1 MSTIAQIEPAR
12 IVVGVDT
19 HLDFHTAVAL
29 DQVGKVLGSVTIGS
43 DLCGYRQLVDWAETL
58 GQVGGFAVEGTGSYG
73 AGLARHLSA
82 NRHVVVEVDRPSRKG
97 RRLKGKSDS
106 LDVEQAA
113 RQLLARVATVT
124 PKSRDAQAEMLR
136 TLKVARSSAVKAST
150 QPINAL
156 QGLVVTAPDDV
167 RQRLRGLS
175 TTKMLAVCSRFRPA
189 SCDGLTAATKLALRS
204 LARRMINLQ
213 QEVADLEAELKWV
226 TAAAAPELLG
236 LFGDGIEIAST
247 LFVAAGDN
255 VDRIRSEPAFASLC
269 GVAPIPA
276 SSGKTNRH
284 RLSRGGNRQANAA
297 LHRIVIVRLRYHE
310 PTKLYLERRTAEG
323 RTKKEVIRCLKRYVA
338 REVYGALKAME
349 RRRAL
354 LSSRG
359 V

>member
-1 MSTIAQIEPAR
+1 MSTTAQIEPAR

-19 HLDFHTAVAL
+19 HLDFHTVVAL
-29 DQVGKVLGSVTIGS
+29 DQLGRLLASLTIGS
-43 DLCGYRQLVDWAETL
+43 DPFGYRQLVDWAEAL
-58 GQVGGFAVEGTGSYG
+58 GEVGGFAVEGTGSYG
-73 AGLARHLSA
+73 AGLARYLSA
-82 NRHVVVEVDRPSRKG
+82 DGHVVVEVDRPSRKG

-106 LDVEQAA
+106 LDAEHAA
-113 RQLLARVATVT
+113 RQLLARTATVT

-136 TLKVARSSAVKAST
+136 NLKIARSSAVKAST
-150 QPINAL
+150 QAMNAL
-156 QGLVVTAPDDV
+156 QGLVVAAPDDL

-175 TTKMLAVCSRFRPA
+175 TTKLVAVCSRFRPA
-189 SCDGLTAATKLALRS
+189 SCDGLTAATRLALRS
-204 LARRMINLQ
+204 LARRIINLQ
-213 QEVADLEAELKWV
+213 QEVAELDAQLKRV
-226 TAAAAPELLG
+226 TAQAAPELLG
-236 LFGDGIEIAST
+236 VFGVGTEIAST
-247 LFVAAGDN
+247 LLVAAGDN
-255 VDRIRSEPAFASLC
+255 LERIKSEPAFASLC

-323 RTKKEVIRCLKRYVA
+323 KTKKEVIRCLKRYVA

-349 RRRAL
+349 GRRDQL
-354 LSSRG
+354 LTT